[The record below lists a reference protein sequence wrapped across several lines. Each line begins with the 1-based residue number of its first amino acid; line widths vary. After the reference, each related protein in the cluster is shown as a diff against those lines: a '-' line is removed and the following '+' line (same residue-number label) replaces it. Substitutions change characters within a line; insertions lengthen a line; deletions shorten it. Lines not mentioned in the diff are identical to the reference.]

1 MDEIKRQLENLFDD
15 MLPYV
20 KTFKHKTYNQIFE
33 AGYIRHKKTLNEI
46 AQMCGTAEPEEI
58 EDLIEELAKIIP
70 MYALEKMNKIPNK
83 QKNRLS
89 VDYNMN
95 MAVYVVPFINY
106 SHDEHCE
113 KIAKKMVEIW
123 NRKGV
128 TSLTLSYSSYEDI
141 SQGFKKTLCYITTAV
156 CENQKKPDN
165 CYELELLRTY
175 RDQYLMRTEEGR
187 SIVED
192 YYDIA
197 PSIVMA
203 LQMQKDSDKIYDQI
217 YDSYL
222 MPCIRMIEAG
232 KNEECKHLYMDMV
245 CHLQSKY
252 LYS

>member
-1 MDEIKRQLENLFDD
+1 MDEIKKQLENLFDD

-20 KTFKHKTYNQIFE
+20 KTFKHKTYNEIFE
-33 AGYIRHKKTLNEI
+33 AGYVRHKETLNEM
-46 AQMCGTAEPEEI
+46 AQMCARAEAEEA
-58 EDLIEELAKIIP
+58 EELIEKLAEIIP
-70 MYALEKMNKIPNK
+70 MYALEKMNKMPNS

-95 MAVYVVPFINY
+95 MAVYVVPFVNY
-106 SHDEHCE
+106 SRNEHCE

-128 TSLTLSYSSYEDI
+128 TSLTLSCSSYEDI

-156 CENQKKPDN
+156 CENQNKPDD
-165 CYELELLRTY
+165 CYELETLRAY
-175 RDQYLMRTEEGR
+175 RDQYLMCTEEGR

-203 LQMQKDSDKIYDQI
+203 LQMQKDSDRIYDRI

-222 MPCIRMIEAG
+222 TPCIRMIEAG
-232 KNEECKHLYMDMV
+232 KNEECKQLYMDMV
-245 CHLQSKY
+245 RHLQSKY